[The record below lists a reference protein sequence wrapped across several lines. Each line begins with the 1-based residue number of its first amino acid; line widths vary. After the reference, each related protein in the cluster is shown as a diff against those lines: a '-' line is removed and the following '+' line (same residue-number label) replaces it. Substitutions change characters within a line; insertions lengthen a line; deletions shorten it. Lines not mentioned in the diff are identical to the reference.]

1 MCPSQKDVIPPLVD
15 RARARELREL
25 WTRILRAAERMEEE
39 SQPEELAEVRLEME
53 TILEE
58 VEARPARQD
67 EEEMVA
73 VLHLLLLRTQEKLRR
88 ARLED
93 ERVRALMAWARE
105 KMELVREVE
114 EDRQMGGGDGD
125 SGQ

>member
-1 MCPSQKDVIPPLVD
+1 
-15 RARARELREL
+15 
-25 WTRILRAAERMEEE
+25 
-39 SQPEELAEVRLEME
+39 ME

>member
-114 EDRQMGGGDGD
+114 EDRQIAGGDGD

>member
-39 SQPEELAEVRLEME
+39 SKPEELAEVRLEME

>member
-105 KMELVREVE
+105 KMELVREVK